1 MPGDVVNSPGPR
13 VPGTRDIHTVC
24 PGYRG
29 TPVPATP
36 PLRQHV
42 GVTTRLPNAGSLG
55 DPGEPATAP
64 GSSGTADAPSRRGRL
79 RAFALRIP
87 ESRLRGIA
95 AVLAVVAVVSSA
107 AYVPFYQWTAD
118 RTELRPLS
126 TGDVV
131 LGSAWPVIGAF
142 VVRGR
147 PRNPV
152 GWLLLVPASLAP
164 YLNLSLYAVVSHEV
178 SDDPLPGADFAAWIG
193 TWGFAQ
199 YFVVVPLLLMVFP
212 DGHLPGRRWR
222 IPAYAVVAMAS
233 IAAVG
238 AMFRDGSIDV
248 SDHVDNPYAIP
259 GAWWLGYLTLVGAG
273 ATLFPGTALGVAA
286 LVVRTRRAVG
296 VQRTQLQWLV
306 LGGMVLVI
314 SWTLSFSTSGRV
326 QIDLLFG
333 LGLLG
338 PPAGIAVA
346 MLRHRM
352 FDVVVVLNRTIVYVV
367 LTLVM
372 VGVYAG
378 LVVGVGRAAPTS
390 TLGFVAVAVIALL
403 AAVGRG
409 AVQKAVDRWLFGH
422 RHDPYAVVARV
433 GRHVAP
439 ASEPVEALQRLV
451 DALRRALRLPYVAF
465 QGDGESPVVAVSGS
479 PVAGWR
485 AVPAQALG
493 QHMGELHVGIR
504 PGHER
509 WTPEEQAAVEEVAT
523 RAATLAYAAG
533 LVADVA
539 RSRARI
545 VVAREEE
552 RRRLRADLHD
562 GVGPALAGT
571 AHQLDALAR
580 RVEASGQPELA
591 DRARSIRDRLRQ
603 TVTDLRSVVHGL
615 RPPILD
621 QLGLTGALRDLVAG
635 YETPHCAVDLG
646 PGLDELPAA
655 VEVAAYAIAAEAIA
669 NAVRHSG
676 AGELWLDAE
685 VRTGTLVLSVRDNG
699 CGMPVYPHAGV
710 GLRSMG
716 ERAGEVGG
724 RVDILPLAGGGTVVK
739 ATLPGGPQ

>member
-1 MPGDVVNSPGPR
+1 MPRRPR
-13 VPGTRDIHTVC
+13 
-24 PGYRG
+24 
-29 TPVPATP
+29 
-36 PLRQHV
+36 LRQHD
-42 GVTTRLPNAGSLG
+42 GVTAHLTDTGSPGDADEPVPPGGTAAPGAGG
-55 DPGEPATAP
+55 GTGGVPAAEGEPAA
-64 GSSGTADAPSRRGRL
+64 GVARPSRRGRL
-79 RAFALRIP
+79 RALALRIP
-87 ESRLRGIA
+87 ESRLIA
-95 AVLAVVAVVSSA
+95 LATALAVIAVVSSA
-107 AYVPFYQWTAD
+107 AYVPLYHWTAD
-118 RTELRPLS
+118 RTELRALS
-126 TGDVV
+126 AGDVV

-152 GWLLLVPASLAP
+152 GWLLLIPASLSP
-164 YLNLSLYAVVSHEV
+164 YLNLSLYAVISAEIA
-178 SDDPLPGADFAAWIG
+178 DEPLPFGDFAAWIG
-193 TWGFAQ
+193 SWGFAQ
-199 YFVVVPLLLMVFP
+199 YFVVVPLLLLVFP

-222 IPAYAVVAMAS
+222 IPAYAIIATAALAALAAML
-233 IAAVG
+233 
-238 AMFRDGSIDV
+238 RDGSIDV
-248 SDHVDNPYAIP
+248 TERVDNPYAIP
-259 GAWWLGYLTLVGAG
+259 GAWWLGYVTLAGAG

-306 LGGMVLVI
+306 LGGMFLVI
-314 SWTLSFSTSGRV
+314 TWALSLALTGRLSV
-326 QIDLLFG
+326 DILFG

-352 FDVVVVLNRTIVYVV
+352 FDVVVVLNRTIVYAV

-378 LVVGVGRAAPTS
+378 VVVGVGRAAPTS

-451 DALRRALRLPYVAF
+451 DALRRALRLPYAAF
-465 QGDGESPVVAVSGS
+465 QGDGESPVVAVSGT

-485 AVPAQALG
+485 AVPAHALG

-504 PGHER
+504 PGDER

-580 RVEASGQPELA
+580 RIESSDRPELA
-591 DRARSIRDRLRQ
+591 ERARSIRDRLRQ

-635 YETPHCAVDLG
+635 YETPHPSVELG
-646 PGLDELPAA
+646 PGLDKLPAA
-655 VEVAAYAIAAEAIA
+655 VEVAAYAIAAEAIT

-676 AGELWLDAE
+676 AGELWLDAA
-685 VRTGTLVLSVRDNG
+685 VRAGTLVIDVSDNG

-724 RVDILPLAGGGTVVK
+724 RVDILPRTGGGTIVR
-739 ATLPGGPQ
+739 ATLPGGTQ